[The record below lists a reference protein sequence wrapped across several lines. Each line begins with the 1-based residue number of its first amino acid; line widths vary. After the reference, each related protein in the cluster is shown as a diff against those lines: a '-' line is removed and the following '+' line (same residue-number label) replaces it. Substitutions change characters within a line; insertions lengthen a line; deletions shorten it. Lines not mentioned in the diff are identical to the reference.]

1 MREKKSPEA
10 AQMREKKSP
19 EVAQLR
25 EKRSPEVDQMK
36 EKKMKKA
43 IQMKRKKV
51 VPDLGVD
58 RMKRWIG
65 PEVAQT
71 SFLKFH
77 MIVHK
82 SWWLKLFIHFL
93 HFLHNFKVVGI
104 FTPICFILNFLFAL

>member
-1 MREKKSPEA
+1 
-10 AQMREKKSP
+10 MREKKSP
-19 EVAQLR
+19 EVDQMREKKSLEVAQLR
-25 EKRSPEVDQMK
+25 EKKSPEVDQMK
-36 EKKMKKA
+36 EMKMKEA
-43 IQMKRKKV
+43 IQMKKV

-58 RMKRWIG
+58 RMNRWIG

-104 FTPICFILNFLFAL
+104 FTPICFIPLNFLFAL